1 MSNIDEVKK
10 LDVNEVRTQF
20 ENLKLE
26 GIDIDDNDLK
36 NALVLAECLQNNED
50 FVKSLINIL
59 LKSGNMKKIVDQN
72 VDLQNAVVN
81 YPKNPNAKGV
91 GGKKSRIKRKT
102 RKSYTKKY
110 RGGNNAEIPAI
121 IIVLLVV
128 LLVKKLSDT
137 MVGTE
142 PALDDARTD

>member
-1 MSNIDEVKK
+1 MDEVKK

-26 GIDIDDNDLK
+26 GIDIDDDDLK

-72 VDLQNAVVN
+72 VALQNAVVN
-81 YPKNPNAKGV
+81 YLKTPTTKSV

-110 RGGNNAEIPAI
+110 RGGVVPPAEIPAI